1 MVTPK
6 GQLIDLHKELVE
18 LQKKSDR
25 INAADALSALLSAAT
40 DNAKELILAKIN
52 ASSKFVDIYTYL
64 LSIGTPFGDIAKIMT
79 SDIFNK
85 VVKLTETNI
94 FDEDTD
100 SFTLESA
107 LDFYLNRKPLK
118 FVDRQCLR
126 HLCDPD
132 HNDDN

>member
-1 MVTPK
+1 MHK
-6 GQLIDLHKELVE
+6 YLIVIKYYYRKTLDLF
-18 LQKKSDR
+18 LQGYFEEGIMKLH
-25 INAADALSALLSAAT
+25 N
-40 DNAKELILAKIN
+40 LIA
-52 ASSKFVDIYTYL
+52 
-64 LSIGTPFGDIAKIMT
+64 IMT